1 MSNVSPTTQMMELI
15 EASRAYEANVR
26 MIQNQD
32 QLLGTLVTRV
42 LRPV

>member
-1 MSNVSPTTQMMELI
+1 MSAATFVEASLVI
-15 EASRAYEANVR
+15 EASRGYEANVR